1 VSWSAA
7 AFSPA
12 SDIARDGDDD
22 DDDDARAG
30 DVVDAVFKTSRVDR
44 RQLCRE
50 SSSKNNTVRPS
61 RPR

>member
-12 SDIARDGDDD
+12 SDIARDDGGDDD

-30 DVVDAVFKTSRVDR
+30 RSGRGFQNVAR
-44 RQLCRE
+44 
-50 SSSKNNTVRPS
+50 
-61 RPR
+61 